1 MRKARYGY
9 FTLALASVL
18 LAVLV
23 FLPSGAGPWALDSEK
38 AFNAGLHNSFYY
50 LDLAKRQWAKKKNKS
65 EQDVPTMAEL
75 TPYLEDWTNR
85 IERFISLGIAYK
97 ITPISE
103 MENQSDVA
111 TLTRDLSFRRGICR
125 FYPAGTRYC
134 IHTGWSHPDTGKSSF
149 RDFYINNRELLAA
162 ALFIFGISTLLVFAV
177 RKILSSRR
185 VSSIVDEH
193 QNA

>member
-9 FTLALASVL
+9 LTFALASVL

-23 FLPSGAGPWALDSEK
+23 FLPSGAGPGALDSEK
-38 AFNAGLHNSFYY
+38 AFNAGLHNSLYY
-50 LDLAKRQWAKKKNKS
+50 LDLAKRLWAKKKDKS
-65 EQDVPTMAEL
+65 EQEVPTMAEL

-85 IERFISLGIAYK
+85 IERFMSLGIDYK

-103 MENQSDVA
+103 MEHQSDVA
-111 TLTRDLSFRRGICR
+111 ILTRDLSFRRGICR

-149 RDFYINNRELLAA
+149 RAFYFNNRELLATP
-162 ALFIFGISTLLVFAV
+162 LFIFGISTLLGFAV
-177 RKILSSRR
+177 RKIRSSRQM
-185 VSSIVDEH
+185 SSVVDEH